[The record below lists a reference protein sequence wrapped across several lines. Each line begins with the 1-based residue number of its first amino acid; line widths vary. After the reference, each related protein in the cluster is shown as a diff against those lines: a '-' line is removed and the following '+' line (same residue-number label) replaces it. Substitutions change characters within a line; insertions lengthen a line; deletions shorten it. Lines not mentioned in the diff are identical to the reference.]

1 MASFLLL
8 TFSTKDESYMV
19 HRIVLHYRG
28 ERIVSL
34 QQTAVRDL
42 ILPNVHGITI
52 YNNFSSVL
60 NNT

>member
-34 QQTAVRDL
+34 QQTAERD
-42 ILPNVHGITI
+42 I
-52 YNNFSSVL
+52 
-60 NNT
+60 